1 MESNVIAKK
10 NLDLH
15 AEWMRYLFEHPEAM
29 DQIPEGAQVVIL
41 PTDDPPLAQ
50 ENTKT
55 LTDAK
60 RRGIPIVVVHLASP
74 KPPTPQIEVLAR

>member
-1 MESNVIAKK
+1 MDAELIVKK

-29 DQIPEGAQVVIL
+29 DRIPEGAQVVIL
-41 PTDDPPLAQ
+41 PIDDPQLAQ

-55 LTDAK
+55 LTAAK
-60 RRGIPIVVVHLASP
+60 TQGIPVVVVRIPSP
-74 KPPTPQIEVLAR
+74 KPPTAQIEVLAR

>member
-1 MESNVIAKK
+1 MDRDTIIKR

-29 DQIPEGAQVVIL
+29 DQIPEGAQLIIL
-41 PTDDPPLAQ
+41 PVDDPELAQ

-55 LTDAK
+55 LTAA
-60 RRGIPIVVVHLASP
+60 RSRGVPLVVVRLASP
-74 KPPTPQIEVLAR
+74 KPPTPQIEVFAR

>member
-1 MESNVIAKK
+1 VDAELIVKK

-29 DQIPEGAQVVIL
+29 DRIPEGAQVVIL
-41 PTDDPPLAQ
+41 PLDDAELAQ

-55 LTDAK
+55 LRAAQ
-60 RRGIPIVVVHLASP
+60 REGLPIVVVRIPSP
-74 KPPTPQIEVLAR
+74 KPPTAQIEVLSV

>member
-1 MESNVIAKK
+1 MDRDTIVKK

-15 AEWMRYLFEHPEAM
+15 AEWMRYLFDHPEAI

-41 PTDDPPLAQ
+41 PTDDPELATI
-50 ENTKT
+50 NTKT

-60 RRGIPIVVVHLASP
+60 RRGLPVVVVHLASP
-74 KPPTPQIEVLAR
+74 KVPTPQIEVLSR